1 MNLMQR
7 PGGNPRAGSAVWRNG
22 ALVIG
27 AALAASLA
35 GLWNTWAFDDIHL
48 IAQNAR
54 VHSLGQWRELLTS
67 PFWPPP
73 FSPDLYRPV
82 TSLLHALQYALGAGD
97 PLVFRLVSDGLYAAV
112 SWCVWRLASDWL
124 PSGAALAVGL
134 LFAVHPVHVE
144 AVALAAGQA
153 ELVVGLLAVLMVR
166 RYLLARRAGTLGL
179 RDWAALAAMYGIAAL
194 TKEHGLVL
202 PALLLA
208 AEMVLVLPGQER
220 WRRLLPGYL
229 GLLGVAALVLLL
241 RRAVLAGEVAGTF
254 TAEALEGLGMG
265 ARALTMLPVV
275 REWLRLLLFPLHLQG
290 DYSPQELGPW
300 TTLGGPG
307 VLGLGAL
314 CLTVAAVV
322 WSWRRAP
329 VVALGLAWT
338 AIALLPVSNVLVP
351 TGILLAERTLFLP
364 SVGFLLAIGGLAA
377 RWPRPVWLWAAA
389 ACVVLGG
396 VRSAERQ
403 RVWRNEAF
411 FSVRTVQDAPRSYRA
426 QRAYAEV
433 LYDLGQE
440 RLAEAAYHEALRL
453 APPSTTWRVHNDWAR
468 RLRLLEDTPAEAR
481 QLEESLRLAPAQED
495 TRGHLVA
502 AYLLLGRYGDA
513 AAMADSAIARGGQR
527 GVFGA
532 LRAKA
537 DSAAQA
543 GAAPGSVRVLLR
555 LGPSQAVR

>member
-7 PGGNPRAGSAVWRNG
+7 PGGNPTAGSAVWRDG

-27 AALAASLA
+27 AALVASLA
-35 GLWNTWAFDDIHL
+35 GLWNTWAFDDVHL

-54 VHSLGQWRELLTS
+54 VHALGNWRELLTS

-82 TSLLHALQYALGAGD
+82 TSLLHALQYAVGAGD
-97 PLVFRLVSDGLYAAV
+97 PLVFRLVSYGLYAAV
-112 SWCVWRLASDWL
+112 SYVVWRLASDWL
-124 PSGAALAVGL
+124 PGGVALAVGL

-153 ELVVGLLAVLMVR
+153 ELVVGLLAVLMLR
-166 RYLLARRAGTLGL
+166 RYLIARRAGTLGL
-179 RDWAALAAMYGIAAL
+179 RDWVVLAAMYGVAAL

-208 AEMVLVLPGQER
+208 AEGVLLPPGQER

-229 GLLGVAALVLLL
+229 GLVGVAALVLLL
-241 RRAVLAGEVAGTF
+241 RRAVLAGDVAGTF

-265 ARALTMLPVV
+265 ERALTMLPVV
-275 REWLRLLLFPLHLQG
+275 REWFRLLVFPLHLQG
-290 DYSPQELGPW
+290 DYSPQVLVPW
-300 TTLGGPG
+300 TVLGGPG
-307 VLGLGAL
+307 LLGLGVVAL
-314 CLTVAAVV
+314 AVAAVV

-329 VVALGLAWT
+329 VVAFGLAWT
-338 AIALLPVSNVLVP
+338 GIALLPVSNVLVP

-364 SVGFLLAIGGLAA
+364 SIGFFLAGAALAA
-377 RWPRPVWLWAAA
+377 RWPWPSWRWVVGAL
-389 ACVVLGG
+389 VVLGV

-433 LYDLGQE
+433 LYGLGQE
-440 RLAEAAYHEALRL
+440 GLAEGAYQEALRL
-453 APPSTTWRVHNDWAR
+453 APEGAVWRVHNDWAR
-468 RLRLLEDTPAEAR
+468 RLRLMGATEAEAR

-495 TRGHLVA
+495 SWGHLIV
-502 AYLLLGRYGDA
+502 AYLRLGRYREASA
-513 AAMADSAIARGGQR
+513 AADSARARGGSPA
-527 GVFGA
+527 VFAG

-537 DSAAQA
+537 DSAERA
-543 GAAPGSVRVLLR
+543 GAPAGAVRVLLR
-555 LGPSQAVR
+555 LGPTAPVR